1 MPIENTTYLNYLIEI
16 SKTGRQRG
24 FLDLCQ
30 ITLPNVYTT
39 VLRLMN
45 NQETTKAVLIK
56 TYLTA
61 WKEIKNF
68 NEKIPLIIWL
78 KNIAINLAME
88 ELSVRHFVTQ
98 KEITNE
104 ENLSDLELLERAIQ
118 NLPFEE
124 RIIFVLHDLE
134 GYSYSEI
141 KTFFPDY
148 IVDELK
154 TKLSNA
160 RNILVEKLF
169 P

>member
-1 MPIENTTYLNYLIEI
+1 MSIENTTYLNYLIEI

-39 VLRLMN
+39 ILRLMN
-45 NQETTKAVLIK
+45 NLETAKAVTVK

-78 KNIAINLAME
+78 KNIAVNLAME

-98 KEITNE
+98 KATTTE
-104 ENLSDLELLERAIQ
+104 ENLSELEILERAIQ

-124 RIIFVLHDLE
+124 RIVFVLHDLE
-134 GYSYSEI
+134 GYSFSEI
-141 KTFFPDY
+141 KAFFPES
-148 IVDELK
+148 IIDELK
-154 TKLSNA
+154 TNLTNA
-160 RNILVEKLF
+160 RTILVEKLF
-169 P
+169 S

>member
-1 MPIENTTYLNYLIEI
+1 MSIENTTYLNYLIEI

-39 VLRLMN
+39 ILRLMN
-45 NQETTKAVLIK
+45 NLETAKTVTVK

-98 KEITNE
+98 KETTTE
-104 ENLSDLELLERAIQ
+104 ENLSELEILERAIQ

-124 RIIFVLHDLE
+124 RIVFVLHDLE
-134 GYSYSEI
+134 GYSFNEI
-141 KTFFPDY
+141 KTFFPDS
-148 IVDELK
+148 IIDELK
-154 TKLSNA
+154 TNLTNA
-160 RNILVEKLF
+160 RNILIEKLF
-169 P
+169 S